1 MYLFKTYVVTIIVF
15 FLIDIVWLGVISK
28 NLYLEKIGHL
38 MKDDVNWTA
47 AGLFYLLFIAG
58 LLFFV
63 INPAL
68 AKDSWKYALLA
79 GAFFGMITYAT
90 YDMTNLAT
98 LKDWP
103 IQVTILDIIWGSLL
117 CGVTS
122 MITFFVMSHFGGTE
136 G

>member
-1 MYLFKTYVVTIIVF
+1 MYFLKTYAVTIIVF

-28 NLYLEKIGHL
+28 NLYQEKIGHL
-38 MKDDVNWTA
+38 MKEDVNWAA
-47 AGLFYLLFIAG
+47 AGLFYLVFIVG
-58 LLFFV
+58 LIFFV

-68 AKDSWKYALLA
+68 AKDSWKFALLA

-103 IQVTILDIIWGSLL
+103 IQITILDIIWGSIL

-122 MITFFVMSHFGGTE
+122 MITFFVMSHFGGAE

>member
-1 MYLFKTYVVTIIVF
+1 MYLLKTYVVTIIVF
-15 FLIDIVWLGVISK
+15 FLIDIVWLGFISK
-28 NLYLEKIGHL
+28 NLYQEKLGHL
-38 MKDDVNWTA
+38 MKEDVNWVA

-58 LLFFV
+58 LIFFV

-79 GAFFGMITYAT
+79 GGFFGMIAYAT

-103 IQVTILDIIWGSLL
+103 IQVTILDILWGTIL

>member
-1 MYLFKTYVVTIIVF
+1 MYLKTYVVTIIVF
-15 FLIDIVWLGVISK
+15 FLIDIIWLGFISK
-28 NLYLEKIGHL
+28 NLYQEKLEHL
-38 MKDDVNWTA
+38 MKADVNWVA

-58 LLFFV
+58 LIFFV

-79 GAFFGMITYAT
+79 GGFFGMIAYAT

-103 IQVTILDIIWGSLL
+103 IQVTILDIIWGTVL

-122 MITFFVMSHFGGTE
+122 MITFFVISYFGGAE